1 MPLRVRPTPLAAKQI
16 RRESRWW
23 RRNRPFAP
31 ALFRDE
37 VRRAFELVAEHPEI
51 GAVPE
56 DTEVAGVRR
65 VLLAAT
71 RHYLY
76 YLVNE
81 TDGTID
87 VLAIWSTSRGEG
99 PGL

>member
-1 MPLRVRPTPLAAKQI
+1 MRCDAC
-16 RRESRWW
+16 
-23 RRNRPFAP
+23 
-31 ALFRDE
+31 
-37 VRRAFELVAEHPEI
+37 FELVAEHPEI
-51 GAVPE
+51 GAVAE
-56 DTEVAGVRR
+56 DAEIAGVRR

-76 YLVNE
+76 YFVNE
-81 TDGTID
+81 TEGTID

>member
-1 MPLRVRPTPLAAKQI
+1 MALRVRPTPLAAKQI

-23 RRNRPFAP
+23 RTNRPFAP

-51 GAVPE
+51 GAAAE
-56 DTEVAGVRR
+56 DTEIAGVRR

-76 YLVNE
+76 YFVNE
-81 TDGTID
+81 ADGTID
-87 VLAIWSTSRGEG
+87 VLAIWSTSRGDG